1 MIYSTAHTFQCVCH
15 CIRTMFRVLGV
26 YNFGGV
32 IKKIS
37 FTEMHCVFYSFW
49 LKIDIFW
56 LFFLL
61 LKGSFSCREG
71 YIQCKIVEVNF
82 KWYHLCRSMGQFSI
96 WQENLLSWFFKAV
109 FFAVWTKLE
118 LICQFFFYFQSF
130 FPLKYVQKLEGFFL
144 VIWLHWS

>member
-1 MIYSTAHTFQCVCH
+1 
-15 CIRTMFRVLGV
+15 MFRVLGV

-32 IKKIS
+32 IKKIF

-109 FFAVWTKLE
+109 FFCCLNQVRAYLPILFLLSVIFSPKVRSEAWK
-118 LICQFFFYFQSF
+118 FFLGHLT
-130 FPLKYVQKLEGFFL
+130 PLKL
-144 VIWLHWS
+144 VCRFS

>member
-1 MIYSTAHTFQCVCH
+1 
-15 CIRTMFRVLGV
+15 MFGVLGL

-32 IKKIS
+32 IKKNLLYWDALCI
-37 FTEMHCVFYSFW
+37 
-49 LKIDIFW
+49 
-56 LFFLL
+56 LFLLAKNRYILSLFLL

-109 FFAVWTKLE
+109 FFCCLNQVRAYLPILFLLSVIFSPKVRSEAWR
-118 LICQFFFYFQSF
+118 FFLGHLT
-130 FPLKYVQKLEGFFL
+130 PLKL
-144 VIWLHWS
+144 VCQL